1 MSTQVRQWAGRHKH
15 LSAAILIGA
24 VSFIWLVIGGPA
36 AAESNSALN
45 RMAGALATSLFLVLI
60 VYVSISFVQRLR
72 AESEMVLAVMYTL
85 TTVALILLSF
95 FVFIWII
102 KRMWEAA

>member
-1 MSTQVRQWAGRHKH
+1 MSTQVRQWAGRHKRV
-15 LSAAILIGA
+15 SVAILIGG
-24 VSFIWLVIGGPA
+24 VSFICLVIGGPA

-45 RMAGALATSLFLVLI
+45 RVAGVLVTSLLLGLI

-72 AESEMVLAVMYTL
+72 AEGEMVSAVMYTL
-85 TTVALILLSF
+85 TAVALILLGF
-95 FVFIWII
+95 FLFIWII